1 MPSETEIV
9 PNCIGNPPASM
20 TPCLDAL
27 AKRSRERLHGVI
39 SFQDDAIPICG
50 LTQSS
55 SPIPTARSI
64 PRLGARSNPSVTIP
78 ERGFICDIAGSLI
91 DSAHSL
97 QYLTNLLNVSEEI
110 SVSKKPVQL
119 DKDGLD
125 PNRWRTLFVVAI
137 AQLMVVLDSSIV
149 NIAIPSAKADLGI
162 TDANQQWVITAY
174 TLAFG
179 SLLLI
184 GGRIGDFMGRKRIF
198 IIGLAGFAAASA
210 LGGIAANQEL
220 LFASRALQG
229 VFGALLAPAALAII
243 SVTFTVPAERAKAF
257 GVVGAIS
264 GGGAAIGLILG
275 GTLTEYFS
283 WRWCLGVNV
292 PIAIFAGLMA
302 FFYVRESKAG
312 GEHSYDIPGVITAT
326 AGLFSLTYGFNEA
339 ATKGWSSQ
347 STISF
352 LVAAVVLLV
361 AFVVIEAKV
370 SNPMMPLRVV
380 TERNRGGSYLGSLI
394 VGAGL
399 FSMFLFLGLYL
410 QVVLGYSPLKSGF
423 AFLPFTAG
431 IIVFAG
437 IASQLLPKFGPR
449 PLMVPGLVFAG
460 VGLLML
466 TLITPETSYTTH
478 VLPSLLIMSSGM
490 ALVFIPLT
498 STSLHGV
505 SNQDTGVA
513 SAMINT
519 SQQVGGSL
527 GTALLNTVAATAATN
542 YIAANQSMGEKV
554 QAFGVTHGFTV
565 AFTVSAGL
573 LFAGAIVLFFFIN
586 VGKDSLV
593 ETEGVSVH

>member
-1 MPSETEIV
+1 MSQAP
-9 PNCIGNPPASM
+9 
-20 TPCLDAL
+20 
-27 AKRSRERLHGVI
+27 
-39 SFQDDAIPICG
+39 
-50 LTQSS
+50 
-55 SPIPTARSI
+55 
-64 PRLGARSNPSVTIP
+64 VT
-78 ERGFICDIAGSLI
+78 
-91 DSAHSL
+91 
-97 QYLTNLLNVSEEI
+97 T
-110 SVSKKPVQL
+110 
-119 DKDGLD
+119 LD

-149 NIAIPSAKADLGI
+149 NIAIPSAKNDLGI

-184 GGRIGDFMGRKRIF
+184 GGRIGDFMGRKKIF
-198 IIGLAGFAAASA
+198 LVGLAGFALVSA
-210 LGGIAANQEL
+210 FGGIAANQEQ
-220 LFASRALQG
+220 LFAARALQG

-257 GVVGAIS
+257 GVIGAIS

-275 GTLTEYFS
+275 GALTEFFS

-292 PIAIFAGLMA
+292 PIAVIAGVLA
-302 FFYVRESKAG
+302 IKYVKESKASG
-312 GEHSYDIPGVITAT
+312 DHSYDIPGVITAT
-326 AGLFSLTYGFNEA
+326 AGLFSLTYGFSEA
-339 ATKGWSSQ
+339 ATKGWSAT

-361 AFVVIEAKV
+361 AFVVIETKV
-370 SNPMMPLRVV
+370 ANPMMPLRVV

-410 QVVLGYSPLKSGF
+410 QIVLGYTPLKSGF

-437 IASQLLPKFGPR
+437 VASQLLPKFGPK
-449 PLMVPGLVFAG
+449 PLMVPGLIFAG
-460 VGLLML
+460 IGLLML
-466 TLITPETSYTTH
+466 TQITPETSYVTH

-498 STSLHGV
+498 STALHGV
-505 SNQDTGVA
+505 GNRDTGVA

-527 GTALLNTVAATAATN
+527 GTALLNTVATTAAFSH
-542 YIAANQSMGEKV
+542 IKANKEVGITVPGLTEKLYPY
-554 QAFGVTHGFTV
+554 GMTHGYTV
-565 AFTVSAGL
+565 AFTVSAAL
-573 LFAGAIVLFFFIN
+573 LFAGAVVLFFFIN
-586 VGKDSLV
+586 IGKDSLV
-593 ETEGVSVH
+593 ETEGVIAH